1 MMGFTFVTDC
11 ASCSRLLSTS
21 PRGNAVAGAFSAK
34 RLNWLDE
41 FSPHGFRVSE
51 SHLGS
56 DFFFIKRGRN
66 RRAKASHESIRSR
79 LPATISR
86 DLESPPSSGSSYA
99 MGLHPTR
106 HSRGRQC
113 RIHTLQRS
121 NHSRRKASNRD
132 ALDRAS
138 TTRPTRR
145 AALFLWDLRR
155 LRPSVFRGEWS

>member
-56 DFFFIKRGRN
+56 VFMGLSETLSLF
-66 RRAKASHESIRSR
+66 
-79 LPATISR
+79 L
-86 DLESPPSSGSSYA
+86 GSSEA
-99 MGLHPTR
+99 KT
-106 HSRGRQC
+106 
-113 RIHTLQRS
+113 
-121 NHSRRKASNRD
+121 NWK
-132 ALDRAS
+132 
-138 TTRPTRR
+138 
-145 AALFLWDLRR
+145 
-155 LRPSVFRGEWS
+155 PSLS